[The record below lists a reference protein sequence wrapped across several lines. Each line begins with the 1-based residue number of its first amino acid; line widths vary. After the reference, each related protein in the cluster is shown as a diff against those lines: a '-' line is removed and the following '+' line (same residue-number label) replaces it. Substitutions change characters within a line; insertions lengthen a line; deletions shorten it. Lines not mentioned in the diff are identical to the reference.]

1 MRQLV
6 LIYVSVGLQNSRD
19 NCVRTGLSAVIE
31 NCHHLRHLN
40 LAGVDHHLGDQS
52 CFKRLHP
59 VLNSLKGKQIV
70 YILFDSL

>member
-1 MRQLV
+1 MNEFLSMSQLIPV
-6 LIYVSVGLQNSRD
+6 CVSVDLQNNRD
-19 NCVRTGLSAVIE
+19 ISVRTGLSAVVE

-59 VLNSLKGKQIV
+59 ILNSLKGK
-70 YILFDSL
+70 